1 MNMLG
6 IIRIGAICVFS
17 VVTAFGNAPTRLDV
31 TARPE
36 GAKVFLDGE
45 SKGVVP
51 VSVFNISAGRH
62 LLRVEALGRRAVDEV
77 VTVADGD
84 FITKDYD
91 LEQEKGLLLV
101 KTDPEGAAVKL
112 DGVSLGVTPLL
123 VTTLDTDKVYPL
135 NIECVGYQTKR
146 VNVSL
151 SGRTPVA
158 ISESLVLDS
167 GVVECISEPS
177 GAIVQVNGIVRGTTP
192 CKIERVP
199 KGYATLVFKLKGY
212 QDEKRELR
220 IVPGDSQSL
229 SLSMRG
235 KPAKLSVISYP
246 EGARVTMD
254 DNYVGKTPLTL
265 SPIQPG
271 VRTIKAELP
280 GFAPVF
286 KTVMME
292 NGGEVTEEIRFES
305 ILGWLE
311 ITTIPPGA
319 RILLDGKAVGN
330 TSAHRG
336 KKADLS
342 GVKSD
347 VLFVRDINAGE
358 YQLLA
363 RLRGYAETKGKVKIE
378 AKKAT
383 KINLRLKRIFIP
395 DTEIETVMGT
405 YRGVLVDSDNPD
417 TYRLEVKEGIMQDFR
432 KADVRTIKSLE

>member
-1 MNMLG
+1 MNILRS
-6 IIRIGAICVFS
+6 IRLFAICAFS
-17 VVTAFGNAPTRLDV
+17 AVAAFGNAPTRIDV

-51 VSVFNISAGRH
+51 VSVFNVSAGRH
-62 LLRVEALGRRAVDEV
+62 FLRVEAPGRRAVDEV
-77 VTVADGD
+77 ITVDDGD

-101 KTDPEGAAVKL
+101 KTHPEGATVKL

-135 NIECVGYQTKR
+135 KIECVGYQTKR

-151 SGRTPVA
+151 SGRVPVA
-158 ISESLVLDS
+158 VSERLVVDS
-167 GVVECISEPS
+167 GVVECVSEPS
-177 GAIVQVNGIVRGTTP
+177 GATVQVNGIVRGTTP
-192 CKIERVP
+192 CKIDRVP
-199 KGYATLVFKLKGY
+199 KGYATFVFKLKGY
-212 QDEKRELR
+212 EDEKRELR
-220 IVPGDSQSL
+220 IVPGDVQSL

-235 KPAKLSVISYP
+235 KAAKLSVISYP

-254 DNYVGKTPLTL
+254 GNYIGKTPLTL

-280 GFAPVF
+280 GYAPVF

-292 NGGEVTEEIRFES
+292 NGGEVTEEVRFES

-311 ITTIPPGA
+311 ITTTPPGA
-319 RILLDGKAVGN
+319 RILLDGKVVGS

-342 GVKSD
+342 DVKSD
-347 VLFVRDINAGE
+347 VLFVRDIDAGE

-363 RLRGYAETKGKVKIE
+363 KMRGYAETKGKVKID